1 MAGESSGGRRA
12 GPGPSLEDGLLSV
25 LGDTFTLLG
34 PPHTFCTSLP
44 ARLGWE
50 PQPHGHP
57 GGQGCS
63 LSGGSTGAGSAS
75 KTATGH
81 LLLAGFGRDRG
92 VSGLLC
98 LSPEP
103 LQVLGTGPP
112 GAAHIT
118 CSCFVR
124 QRHTHRHTHWHRDR
138 ERTREKRNPEK
149 PQAFMNQL
157 GSDTHRYILSLRT
170 GHTGLPPARGRDV
183 TRIQEAVLAKEGTC
197 QRERPLCV
205 L

>member
-1 MAGESSGGRRA
+1 M

-34 PPHTFCTSLP
+34 PPHTFCASLP

-63 LSGGSTGAGSAS
+63 LSCGSTGARSAS
-75 KTATGH
+75 KTVTGH
-81 LLLAGFGRDRG
+81 VLLAAFGWDWG

-98 LSPEP
+98 LNPEP

-112 GAAHIT
+112 GQLMLSALA
-118 CSCFVR
+118 SS
-124 QRHTHRHTHWHRDR
+124 
-138 ERTREKRNPEK
+138 ER
-149 PQAFMNQL
+149 
-157 GSDTHRYILSLRT
+157 DTHT
-170 GHTGLPPARGRDV
+170 DTDTENGPGR
-183 TRIQEAVLAKEGTC
+183 EGT
-197 QRERPLCV
+197 RRHHRLS
-205 L
+205 